1 MKTRFLS
8 AMPLLLAIAA
18 VLALPACEKDDDQP
32 ETQLREKLVGTWDI
46 TSFKVDTS
54 EYMGTVV
61 DSASIRFDSMAVAQ
75 GDFRQTVKY
84 KDEDPADV
92 IDGKYKIE
100 NGNQVV
106 MTADSETKTLK
117 ATITGTSLQ
126 LEGTDNGQKVVMKG
140 KKR

>member
-8 AMPLLLAIAA
+8 TATLLLAIAA
-18 VLALPACEKDDDQP
+18 VFAFQSCEKDDDTP
-32 ETQLREKLVGTWDI
+32 TPSVREKLVGTWDI

-61 DSASIRFDSMAVAQ
+61 ETASIRFDTISGTQ
-75 GDFRQTVKY
+75 GDFRQTIKY
-84 KDEDPADV
+84 VDEDPAE
-92 IDGKYKIE
+92 ILDGKYKIE

-106 MTADSETKTLK
+106 MTADGETKTLK
-117 ATITGTSLQ
+117 ASISGANLQ

>member
-1 MKTRFLS
+1 
-8 AMPLLLAIAA
+8 MPLLLAIAA

-32 ETQLREKLVGTWDI
+32 TPPIREKLVGAWDI

-54 EYMGTVV
+54 EYMGTVI
-61 DSASIRFDSMAVAQ
+61 DSASIRFDSIVNIQ

-84 KDEDPADV
+84 ADEDPADV
-92 IDGKYKIE
+92 VEGKYKIE

-106 MTADSETKTLK
+106 MTADGETKTLK